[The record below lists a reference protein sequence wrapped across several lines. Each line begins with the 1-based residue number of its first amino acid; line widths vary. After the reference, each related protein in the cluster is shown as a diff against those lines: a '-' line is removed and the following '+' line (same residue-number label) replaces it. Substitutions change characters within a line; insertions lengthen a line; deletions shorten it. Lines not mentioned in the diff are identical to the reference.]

1 MNDLLRELAP
11 ISAQAWKLIE
21 DEAKSTLT
29 RMLAARKLI
38 DFTGPLGWESSAVSL
53 GRTDAADPS
62 AERGIRAR

>member
-11 ISAQAWKLIE
+11 NSAQAWKLIE

-38 DFTGPLGWESSAVSL
+38 DFTGPLGL
-53 GRTDAADPS
+53 
-62 AERGIRAR
+62 